1 MAHECIL
8 DLRELTARTG
18 VTAEDVAKRLIDYGF
33 HAPTLAF
40 PVAGTLM
47 VEPTESEDL
56 DEIDRFITAMIAI
69 RAEIDQ
75 VANGDF
81 TVEDSPLRNA
91 PHTAAAV
98 ISSDWARAY
107 PREQAVFPVHTL
119 KQDKYF
125 PPVGRI
131 DGAAGRP
138 QPDLLLPA
146 LEASRT
152 LRDLKTEDSA
162 MTENY
167 TALYEEH
174 KKLGASF
181 TDFGGWQMPL
191 KYSSELAEHHAV
203 RNAAGLFDLSH
214 MGEVWVTGPDA
225 AAFLDYALVGKISAM
240 AVGKA
245 KYSLICNEDG
255 GIIDDLI
262 VYRRRGPTART
273 GSSWCPTPATP
284 RWLPR
289 PSPSVPPDFDVV
301 VEDVSAETS
310 LIAVQGPKAEEIL
323 LRLVP
328 AAQHELVTGLKYY
341 AAVEVPFLVAGA
353 SQELLLARTGY
364 TGEDGFEIFVAND
377 DAAALW
383 QALVAIADDGELTPA
398 GLASRD
404 SLRLEAGMPLYGNEL
419 SLEGDPFAAGLGP
432 VVALSK
438 EGDFVGKAALAAR
451 RQPAPVPPRA
461 GSWWASRA
469 SGRRAGRGHYPVLK
483 DGNVVGEVT
492 SGQPSPTLGYPVAMA
507 YVDVEFTEPGT
518 ALDIDLRGK
527 TEPFEVVA
535 LPFYKRSKVAR
546 LRRSWLARNPR
557 SRGPWLA
564 PWPAGPG
571 FHACCSFV
579 ALTHAFENPASRP
592 LEGKSPSAG

>member
-1 MAHECIL
+1 
-8 DLRELTARTG
+8 
-18 VTAEDVAKRLIDYGF
+18 
-33 HAPTLAF
+33 
-40 PVAGTLM
+40 
-47 VEPTESEDL
+47 
-56 DEIDRFITAMIAI
+56 
-69 RAEIDQ
+69 
-75 VANGDF
+75 
-81 TVEDSPLRNA
+81 
-91 PHTAAAV
+91 
-98 ISSDWARAY
+98 
-107 PREQAVFPVHTL
+107 
-119 KQDKYF
+119 
-125 PPVGRI
+125 
-131 DGAAGRP
+131 
-138 QPDLLLPA
+138 
-146 LEASRT
+146 
-152 LRDLKTEDSA
+152 

-203 RNAAGLFDLSH
+203 RKAAGIFDLSH

-262 VYRRRGPTART
+262 TYRR
-273 GSSWCPTPATP
+273 PAAEDGTD
-284 RWLPR
+284 RFLV
-289 PSPSVPPDFDVV
+289 VPNAGNAKTVAAALAERAAGFDVV
-301 VEDVSAETS
+301 VDDVSAETS
-310 LIAVQGPKAEEIL
+310 LIAVQGPKAEELL

-328 AAQHELVTGLKYY
+328 AAQHNLVTELKYY

-353 SQELLLARTGY
+353 GQELLLARTGY
-364 TGEDGFEIFVAND
+364 TGEDGFEIFVANE

-383 QALVAIADDGELTPA
+383 QAIVAIADEGELVPA

-438 EGDFVGKAALAAR
+438 EGDFVGKAALAAKKEAGAGATTGR
-451 RQPAPVPPRA
+451 RLV
-461 GSWWASRA
+461 GLKGL
-469 SGRRAGRGHYPVLK
+469 GRRAGRGHYPVLK
-483 DGNVVGEVT
+483 DGALVGEVT
-492 SGQPSPTLGYPVAMA
+492 SGQPSPSLGYPVALA
-507 YVDVEFTEPGT
+507 YVDVAFMEPGT

-535 LPFYKRSKVAR
+535 LPFYKRQK
-546 LRRSWLARNPR
+546 
-557 SRGPWLA
+557 
-564 PWPAGPG
+564 
-571 FHACCSFV
+571 
-579 ALTHAFENPASRP
+579 
-592 LEGKSPSAG
+592 

>member
-1 MAHECIL
+1 
-8 DLRELTARTG
+8 
-18 VTAEDVAKRLIDYGF
+18 
-33 HAPTLAF
+33 
-40 PVAGTLM
+40 
-47 VEPTESEDL
+47 
-56 DEIDRFITAMIAI
+56 
-69 RAEIDQ
+69 
-75 VANGDF
+75 
-81 TVEDSPLRNA
+81 
-91 PHTAAAV
+91 
-98 ISSDWARAY
+98 
-107 PREQAVFPVHTL
+107 
-119 KQDKYF
+119 
-125 PPVGRI
+125 
-131 DGAAGRP
+131 
-138 QPDLLLPA
+138 
-146 LEASRT
+146 
-152 LRDLKTEDSA
+152 

-203 RNAAGLFDLSH
+203 RKAAGIFDLSH

-262 VYRRRGPTART
+262 TYRR
-273 GSSWCPTPATP
+273 
-284 RWLPR
+284 
-289 PSPSVPPDFDVV
+289 PSDAEGHDRFLVVPNAGNAKVV
-301 VEDVSAETS
+301 AAALAQRSAGFEVAVDDVSAATS
-310 LIAVQGPKAEEIL
+310 LIAVQGPRAEGIL

-341 AAVEVPFLVAGA
+341 AAVEVPFMVAGR
-353 SQELLLARTGY
+353 SSDLLLARTGY
-364 TGEDGFEIFVAND
+364 TGEDGFEIFVSND

-383 QALVAIADDGELTPA
+383 QAIVAIADEGELVPA

-419 SLEGDPFAAGLGP
+419 SIDGDPFAAGLGP

-438 EGDFVGKAALAAR
+438 EGDFVGKAALAAKKE
-451 RQPAPVPPRA
+451 A
-461 GSWWASRA
+461 GAGTTSGRKLVGLKGL
-469 SGRRAGRGHYPVLK
+469 GRRAGRGHYPVLK

-492 SGQPSPTLGYPVAMA
+492 SGQPSPSLGYPVALA

-527 TEPFEVVA
+527 AEPFEVVA
-535 LPFYKRSKVAR
+535 LPFYKRQK
-546 LRRSWLARNPR
+546 
-557 SRGPWLA
+557 
-564 PWPAGPG
+564 
-571 FHACCSFV
+571 
-579 ALTHAFENPASRP
+579 
-592 LEGKSPSAG
+592 